1 MKKQRPV
8 NLQLNTISFPPT
20 AIVSILHRVS
30 GVAMFIAMIFII
42 WAWATALNSSDGF
55 DLVREVMGGIFGKII
70 AIGTVSLLTF
80 HIVVGIRHVIMDLG
94 HWEELESGDIS
105 AKASIALW
113 LILTAAAG
121 VAIW

>member
-42 WAWATALNSSDGF
+42 WAWATALNSGDGF
-55 DLVREVMGGIFGKII
+55 DMVKEVMGGIFGKII

-94 HWEELESGDIS
+94 YWEELDSGNTS
-105 AKASIALW
+105 AKVSIVLW

>member
-1 MKKQRPV
+1 VKKQRPV

-42 WAWATALNSSDGF
+42 WAWATALNSGDGF
-55 DLVREVMGGIFGKII
+55 DMVKEVMGGIFGKII

-80 HIVVGIRHVIMDLG
+80 HIVVGIRHVIMDMG
-94 HWEELESGDIS
+94 YWEELDSGNTS
-105 AKASIALW
+105 AKVSIVLW

>member
-42 WAWATALNSSDGF
+42 WAWATALNSGDGF
-55 DLVREVMGGIFGKII
+55 DMVKEVMGGIFGKII

-80 HIVVGIRHVIMDLG
+80 HIVVGIRHVIMDMG
-94 HWEELESGDIS
+94 YWEELDSGNTS
-105 AKASIALW
+105 AKVSIVLW

>member
-1 MKKQRPV
+1 VKKQRPV